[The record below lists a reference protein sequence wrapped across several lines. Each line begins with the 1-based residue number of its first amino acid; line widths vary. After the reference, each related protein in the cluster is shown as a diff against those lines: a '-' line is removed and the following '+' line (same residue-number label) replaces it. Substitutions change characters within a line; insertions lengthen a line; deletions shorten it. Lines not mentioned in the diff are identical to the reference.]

1 MIRSTRVLA
10 GGLAALLCATETQAC
25 FVVANGTI
33 TFNSMVSPPGCGGI
47 PNAFPTQG
55 AAQTFLNAQQ
65 STTTSGGGTTTST
78 APATAPATTTV
89 TGAAAAMPMPSTAM
103 QVFMLNTPDT
113 AAAANHQRLL
123 FATMLDPQ
131 AQFTSLATAGAF
143 LADSLLA
150 FSNLF
155 MYNWRVQIDAARAEW
170 DMTPEGQAA
179 ARRGKDAAD
188 EAFRNTDVYKRI
200 AKEMKERATAAGE
213 AGLFFVQDV
222 GQTASQGDLDAP
234 FRNPPTVGLPLP
246 ADVRPIDGPPES
258 ILDSIEEFMTIS

>member
-103 QVFMLNTPDT
+103 QVFMLTTPDK
-113 AAAANHQRLL
+113 AAAVNHERLL
-123 FATMLDPQ
+123 YDTMLDHPNRRPFLELGV
-131 AQFTSLATAGAF
+131 ATALITGEMVQFT
-143 LADSLLA
+143 
-150 FSNLF
+150 NLF
-155 MYNWRVQIDAARAEW
+155 FYHWQIRGQAVRAEW
-170 DMTPEGQAA
+170 DMTPEGQE
-179 ARRGKDAAD
+179 ARRQGKEAAD
-188 EAFRNTDVYKRI
+188 RAYYESDLFKSFDAG
-200 AKEMKERATAAGE
+200 MKEQQAFAANS
-213 AGLFFVQDV
+213 GLFFLEDDGRSSSQADRDSVFLDPPDV
-222 GQTASQGDLDAP
+222 GILGP
-234 FRNPPTVGLPLP
+234 
-246 ADVRPIDGPPES
+246 PIDGPPES
-258 ILDSIEEFMTIS
+258 ILDSIGDFVPIS